1 MEKKV
6 GDVDQKIGDDSGL
19 VTTTA
24 LDTKIKEVD
33 NKIPHLGVLVKKAD
47 YAIKMLEIGRKYFTF
62 SDYNKFTSDIL
73 DAKINQTEFVNKS
86 DVSNLVK
93 NSDLNTKT
101 CNISNL
107 TRIKSRER

>member
-1 MEKKV
+1 M
-6 GDVDQKIGDDSGL
+6 
-19 VTTTA
+19 
-24 LDTKIKEVD
+24 
-33 NKIPHLGVLVKKAD
+33 
-47 YAIKMLEIGRKYFTF
+47 
-62 SDYNKFTSDIL
+62 L
-73 DAKINQTEFVNKS
+73 DAKINQTELVNKS